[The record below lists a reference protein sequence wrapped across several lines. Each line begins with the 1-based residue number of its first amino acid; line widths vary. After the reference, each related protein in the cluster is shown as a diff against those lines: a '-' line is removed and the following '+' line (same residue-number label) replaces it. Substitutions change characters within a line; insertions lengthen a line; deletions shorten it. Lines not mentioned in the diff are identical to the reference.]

1 MKIAVAGLGA
11 VGLANA
17 ILLARLHEVIAVDP
31 RPGRVA
37 LVNRG
42 RTPIDDP
49 ECAEY
54 LASGMLNL
62 RATLHDTEAFS
73 GAEVVIIAPPP
84 AEAETERFDTAPI
97 EALVERV
104 RAINPHALMVIRAT
118 VPVGFTAALIEKT
131 GCKRIVVV
139 PDFHREGRAL
149 YDNLYPARLIV
160 GEVSARGAT
169 LADLFRG
176 AALTREIATRLTD
189 ATEAEAIKIFTASYL
204 ALRMSFFNELDTIA
218 LAADLNAREVIE
230 TLGGDP
236 LVGRH
241 DDNPGFGFGGPFP
254 ARVSHEMLETFGD
267 VPQHMMRAI
276 VEGDEARKE
285 ALTQAI
291 LSRRPR
297 CVGIHRPI
305 AGRGGDEN
313 PETALRE
320 ILVRLASCG
329 IDLVVYE
336 PGSTAT
342 ETCGYRIETDFGRFA
357 AGCDLIVANAMTPDL
372 AGLGPK
378 VFTRDRFSR
387 G

>member
-1 MKIAVAGLGA
+1 MRIAVAGLGA

-17 ILLARLHEVIAVDP
+17 ILLARLHDVVALDP

-37 LVNRG
+37 MVNRG
-42 RTPIDDP
+42 LTPVDDP

-62 RATLHDTEAFS
+62 RATLCTNEAFR
-73 GAEVVIIAPPP
+73 GAEVVIVAPPP
-84 AEAETERFDTAPI
+84 ADTETERFDTAQI

-104 RAINPHALMVIRAT
+104 HDTNPHALIVIRAT

-131 GCKRIVVV
+131 GCKQILVV

-149 YDNLYPARLIV
+149 YDNLYPARIVV
-160 GEVSARGAT
+160 GEVSTRGTMIAN
-169 LADLFRG
+169 LFRG
-176 AALTREIATRLTD
+176 AALTRDIAILQT
-189 ATEAEAIKIFTASYL
+189 APTEAEAIKIFTASYL
-204 ALRMSFFNELDTIA
+204 TLRMSFFNELDTIA
-218 LAADLNAREVIE
+218 LAADLNVREVIE
-230 TLGGDP
+230 TLGSDP

-254 ARVSHEMLETFGD
+254 ARISRQVLESFGT

-276 VEGDEARKE
+276 VDGDDARKE

-291 LSRRPR
+291 LSRRPHR
-297 CVGIHRPI
+297 VGIHRPV

-313 PETALRE
+313 PDTAMRD

-329 IDLVVYE
+329 VELVVYE
-336 PGSTAT
+336 PGSHAR
-342 ETCGYRIETDFGRFA
+342 EACGYRIETDFGRFA
-357 AGCDLIVANAMTPDL
+357 DGCDLIVANAMTPDL

-378 VFTRDRFSR
+378 VFTRDLFSR